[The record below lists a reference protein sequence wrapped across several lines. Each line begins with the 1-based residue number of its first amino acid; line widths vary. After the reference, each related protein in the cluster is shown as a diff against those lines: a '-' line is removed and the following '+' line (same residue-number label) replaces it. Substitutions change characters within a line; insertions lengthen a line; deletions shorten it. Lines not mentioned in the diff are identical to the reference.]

1 MNKGHAFVLKT
12 ASGFRWMWNTN
23 WSCYLALFDLNIFF
37 IKHFL
42 YGLKLKEKK
51 NLRFNPQIIGNAQKL
66 NPSNDTTCKS
76 ADKQYNYDVFLIW
89 INVCDASTSMVFT
102 GCFRCCGF
110 NLRYQRYTFTCTHG
124 YMAQTLTMFFCHCF
138 HGIDLICPF
147 CHLPVYIY
155 DNADFP

>member
-1 MNKGHAFVLKT
+1 MQ
-12 ASGFRWMWNTN
+12 NTN
-23 WSCYLALFDLNIFF
+23 WGYYLACFDWNIFF

-42 YGLKLKEKK
+42 HGPKLKEKK
-51 NLRFNPQIIGNAQKL
+51 NLKFNPYIIGNAQKL

-89 INVCDASTSMVFT
+89 INVCDAPTSMVVT

-124 YMAQTLTMFFCHCF
+124 YMAQTLTMFFVIVSMALTSSALF
-138 HGIDLICPF
+138 VISL
-147 CHLPVYIY
+147 YIY
-155 DNADFP
+155 IYHNADFP